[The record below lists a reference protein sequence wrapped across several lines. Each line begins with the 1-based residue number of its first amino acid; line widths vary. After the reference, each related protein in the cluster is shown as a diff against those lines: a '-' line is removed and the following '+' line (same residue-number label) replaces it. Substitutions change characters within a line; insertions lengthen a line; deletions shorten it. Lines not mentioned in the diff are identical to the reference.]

1 MKDYNDLFSLKGKV
15 ALITG
20 SRRGIGRAIALMMAK
35 AGADIAVCDYV
46 SENGDLE
53 KTVTEIK
60 NLGRKCTGFT
70 MNVSV
75 EAQVIKTVQAVAA
88 QFGRIDILVNNA
100 GISPGTP
107 IPMLPESEW
116 DQVMDTNV
124 KGCYL
129 CSKAAIPFMVQNGSG
144 SIINISSIEGLSVA
158 ALRRGSSSYGVSKAG
173 IILLTHGLAWD
184 LGKFNIRANA
194 IAPGGV
200 KTDMLR
206 YLWDPSSLTPET
218 IAGLQML
225 AGQRGVQIDAAHVQ
239 ETLQKMITT
248 SVPLGRLA
256 EPEEIAS
263 AALFLASDAASYITG
278 QTLIVDGG
286 LLA

>member
-1 MKDYNDLFSLKGKV
+1 
-15 ALITG
+15 
-20 SRRGIGRAIALMMAK
+20 
-35 AGADIAVCDYV
+35 
-46 SENGDLE
+46 
-53 KTVTEIK
+53 
-60 NLGRKCTGFT
+60 
-70 MNVSV
+70 
-75 EAQVIKTVQAVAA
+75 
-88 QFGRIDILVNNA
+88 
-100 GISPGTP
+100 
-107 IPMLPESEW
+107 
-116 DQVMDTNV
+116 V